1 MNKYFII
8 TSILYISFNI
18 TNSFPIPN
26 PLYNSNPIQVS
37 PFGLNVNDDIKS
49 DQIFDNTNVMNDD
62 YQNTKNTPIKSDD
75 TKPVTYSNESYTKT
89 NSDPG
94 SDSDPEPE
102 SIFFT
107 NAHKM
112 IHKNTQT
119 KEPTTVFIVFDDQQN
134 TSTNGLSDK
143 LFNFIRKL
151 FTKKWIMKK

>member
-1 MNKYFII
+1 MNKYSII
-8 TSILYISFNI
+8 TFILYLSFNI

-26 PLYNSNPIQVS
+26 PIYNTNPIQVS
-37 PFGLNVNDDIKS
+37 PFGLTVNDDIKS
-49 DQIFDNTNVMNDD
+49 DQILDNTNVMNDD

-75 TKPVTYSNESYTKT
+75 TKQVTYSNESYTKT
-89 NSDPG
+89 NSE
-94 SDSDPEPE
+94 PEPE